1 MRILLVWCLV
11 FPWLLAAQTA
21 PGEWKS
27 AGIVDVSHSPYAKLH
42 GVPVRAVKMGDG
54 FWTARRKANVEK
66 SIPTL
71 MAELEQH
78 GIVDNFLRLEGK
90 KDVPRRGPLYTDSDL
105 YKWMEAVAFVLQS
118 GDQATLRA
126 EFDRLTDI
134 ILGAQEPSGYLNTYW
149 SEERA
154 PKRLA
159 RCSARMSCIAWGTC
173 CRRPSPT
180 IALRAIASCWTAVY
194 ASRII
199 WWRTSAQGSAPR

>member
-1 MRILLVWCLV
+1 MRILLVSWLV
-11 FPWLLAAQTA
+11 FSCLLAAQTA

-27 AGIVDVSHSPYAKLH
+27 AGVVDLSQSPYAKLH
-42 GVPVRAVKMGDG
+42 GVPIGAVKMGDG

-71 MAELEQH
+71 LAELEQH

-118 GDQATLRA
+118 SDRTGHQGTLRT
-126 EFDRLTDI
+126 EFDGLTDI

-149 SEERA
+149 SEER
-154 PKRLA
+154 
-159 RCSARMSCIAWGTC
+159 
-173 CRRPSPT
+173 
-180 IALRAIASCWTAVY
+180 
-194 ASRII
+194 
-199 WWRTSAQGSAPR
+199 